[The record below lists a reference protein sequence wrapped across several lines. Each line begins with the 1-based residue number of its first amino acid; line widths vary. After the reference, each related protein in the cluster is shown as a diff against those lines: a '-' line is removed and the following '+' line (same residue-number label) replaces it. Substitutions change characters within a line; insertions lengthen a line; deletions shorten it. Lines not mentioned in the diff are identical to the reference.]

1 MPEYAGAKAGGRAK
15 LLAMKSSLL
24 LLALCGAMAAEPLRV
39 SVYATAGDT
48 GRYLSSEDG
57 RVKAAAAMKR
67 LGVSRVIL
75 EGRRGDESV
84 DPAAMRVVRD
94 WMTRHGFAVAGGIA
108 TVPGKSFGVRQ
119 NGGLG
124 WLNWQ
129 AAKTQEDVAGFF
141 RENAPL
147 FDELIIDD
155 FYCTADT
162 SAESES
168 ARGGRSWGEYR
179 GDLLTG
185 LIEPMMIRPAKKANP
200 KVRLTLKYPQWYDR
214 FELFGYDPARM
225 SPKFDRIWVG
235 TEVRNPETRRMGFAQ
250 PSMGYMNFRWLRS
263 VAGDKVEGA
272 WFDHIE
278 CTARNFVDQAYE
290 SVLAG
295 ARELTLF
302 HLGDVVEGHPG
313 DELFRQSLPELK
325 GLAEKVRGRQA
336 RGVAY
341 YKPAGSNA
349 DGNLYLMDYL
359 GMLGIP
365 VVPAAEYPF
374 DSRVVILG
382 VQAAADSRIAEK
394 AARHRKQGAK
404 IFVTPAFEQKVP
416 GRWTILDARTFT
428 EQDFK
433 DTGEWLLPPKKLGW
447 MEKTREEA
455 DAFRKPLLDGLGLRF
470 SAPARVALI
479 DFGGEYCLSNFRD
492 EAVEV
497 VLNGRKLTLPAHAV
511 HWVGR

>member
-1 MPEYAGAKAGGRAK
+1 
-15 LLAMKSSLL
+15 MKSGLL
-24 LLALCGAMAAEPLRV
+24 LLTLCSAVLGAELPRV
-39 SVYATAGDT
+39 SVYATAGDI
-48 GRYLSSEDG
+48 GRYLQTEDG
-57 RVKAAAAMKR
+57 RVKAAAAMKG

-75 EGRRGDESV
+75 EGRRGDEYV
-84 DPAAMRVVRD
+84 DPATMRAVRD
-94 WMTRHGFAVAGGIA
+94 WMTGQGFAVAGGIA

-119 NGGLG
+119 NESLG

-129 AAKTQEDVAGFF
+129 AAKTQADVAGFF

-147 FDELIIDD
+147 FDELIVDD

-162 SAESES
+162 SAESER
-168 ARGGRSWGEYR
+168 ARGNRSWGEYR
-179 GDLLTG
+179 RDLLTG
-185 LIEPMMIRPAKKANP
+185 LIEPMMIRPAREANP

-214 FELFGYDPARM
+214 FEKFGYDPPRM

-235 TEVRNPETRRMGFAQ
+235 TEVRNPETQRMGFAQ
-250 PSMGYMNFRWLRS
+250 PTMGYMNFRWLRS
-263 VAGDKVEGA
+263 VSGEKVEGA

-278 CTARNFVDQAYE
+278 CTAQNFVDQAYE

-313 DELFRQSLPELK
+313 HALFRKALPELK
-325 GLAEKVRGRQA
+325 RLAARVKRRQV

-349 DGNLYLMDYL
+349 DGNLWLMDYL

-365 VVPAAEYPF
+365 IVPAAEYPF
-374 DSRVVILG
+374 QSRVVILG
-382 VQAAADSRIAEK
+382 VQAAADSSVAEK
-394 AARHRKQGAK
+394 AARHRKQGGK
-404 IFVTPAFEQKVP
+404 IFVTPAFARRAP
-416 GRWTILDARTFT
+416 GHWTVLDVKTFT
-428 EQDFK
+428 EQDYK
-433 DTGEWLLPPKKLGW
+433 DTGEWLLPPKKLAW

-455 DAFRKPLLDGLGLRF
+455 DAFRKPLLDGLGLQF

-479 DFGGEYCLSNFRD
+479 DFGGEYCVSNFRN

-497 VLNGRKLTLPAHAV
+497 VLNGKKLGLPAHAV
-511 HWVGR
+511 RWVGR